1 MMPVRKFRSVED
13 MPSPPWREPGDPAL
27 LQALAIVLATARGV
41 TPPHV
46 FPPGVYRHRTIESL
60 NRQREEWSQAYV
72 DRLIDH
78 RRRQG

>member
-1 MMPVRKFRSVED
+1 
-13 MPSPPWREPGDPAL
+13 
-27 LQALAIVLATARGV
+27 
-41 TPPHV
+41 
-46 FPPGVYRHRTIESL
+46 VYRHRTIESL